1 MNTQQS
7 RTDCVP
13 QELTKENT
21 SPQKLTLMDLL
32 NAREDRVRHQ
42 KALLNAHPGAVLVS
56 MTLNIPGPVKDSP
69 RYRAAIEIGVHRLK
83 AMLLSSEMPLARQI
97 LHEELRPLITGPEAY
112 LILQPG
118 EGCSDMRGDSS
129 AMGCSDRSGT
139 DFPLDIK
146 KAAVS
151 VEEGSDLGRL
161 FDIDVLI
168 LGANDPVSGKSA
180 APGPHDGSDSS
191 HSFDDITGFPHS
203 ISRSQLG
210 IKPRQCLL
218 CGENAK
224 ACARSRAH
232 TMDQLLAKVNEILS
246 NAGL

>member
-1 MNTQQS
+1 MNVQQS
-7 RTDCVP
+7 HTDCTP
-13 QELTKENT
+13 QESQE
-21 SPQKLTLMDLL
+21 LTLMDLL

-69 RYRAAIEIGVHRLK
+69 RYRAALETGFHRLK
-83 AMLLSSEMPLARQI
+83 AMLAASGSLSPTQEPAQASIPSPALPNHRFAI

-112 LILQPG
+112 LVVRGSAANSDSDFADSASEISPG
-118 EGCSDMRGDSS
+118 DISYI
-129 AMGCSDRSGT
+129 
-139 DFPLDIK
+139 IK

-168 LGANDPVSGKSA
+168 SGQNTEPALYDTPDSL
-180 APGPHDGSDSS
+180 SD
-191 HSFDDITGFPHS
+191 FPCG

-210 IKPRQCLL
+210 MKPRQCLL